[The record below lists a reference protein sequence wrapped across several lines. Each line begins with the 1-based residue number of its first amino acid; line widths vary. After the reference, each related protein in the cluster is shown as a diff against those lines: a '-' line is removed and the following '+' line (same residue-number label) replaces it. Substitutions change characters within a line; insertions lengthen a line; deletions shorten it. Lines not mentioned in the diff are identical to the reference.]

1 VDDEEISRYL
11 VRQLLPRGVFV
22 LSEAATGVEGLAR
35 LRSDRPDIVLL
46 DLNMPGMD
54 GYQFLERLD
63 AEGDVP
69 AIVLTSM
76 ILDSEH
82 KKRLGR
88 AAKIVSKSDLSS
100 PVLTAAINGALAGR
114 ELPA

>member
-1 VDDEEISRYL
+1 
-11 VRQLLPRGVFV
+11 LLPRGVFD
-22 LSEAATGVEGLAR
+22 LKEAATAVEGLAR
-35 LRSDRPDIVLL
+35 LRNDRPDVVLL

-63 AEGDVP
+63 AEADTP

-76 ILDSEH
+76 ILDGDQR
-82 KKRLGR
+82 KRLGR

-100 PVLTAAINGALAGR
+100 PVLIAAISGALAKT
-114 ELPA
+114 ELVP